1 MLYIGSQARDS
12 SIVITPKVIM
22 PDMSKKQKPSFTV
35 KSANKQSAM
44 SAGNSGWAGEASS
57 HVTPKNRAQT
67 TLCFD
72 TDVEIENMD
81 MQFVAAENYST
92 GFFVTLGF

>member
-22 PDMSKKQKPSFTV
+22 PDMPKKPSFTV
-35 KSANKQSAM
+35 KSANKRSAM
-44 SAGNSGWAGEASS
+44 SAGNSGWVGESPSYA
-57 HVTPKNRAQT
+57 TPKNRPPT

-72 TDVEIENMD
+72 NDEEIENMNVD
-81 MQFVAAENYST
+81 IITAEKDST
-92 GFFVTLGF
+92 GFF

>member
-1 MLYIGSQARDS
+1 
-12 SIVITPKVIM
+12 M
-22 PDMSKKQKPSFTV
+22 PDMPKKPSFTV

-44 SAGNSGWAGEASS
+44 SAGNSGWAGGASS
-57 HVTPKNRAQT
+57 HLTPKNRPQA

-72 TDVEIENMD
+72 EEIENMD
-81 MQFVAAENYST
+81 LQFVAAEKDST

>member
-22 PDMSKKQKPSFTV
+22 PDMPKKPSFTV

-72 TDVEIENMD
+72 TDEEIENMD
-81 MQFVAAENYST
+81 LQFVAAEKDST